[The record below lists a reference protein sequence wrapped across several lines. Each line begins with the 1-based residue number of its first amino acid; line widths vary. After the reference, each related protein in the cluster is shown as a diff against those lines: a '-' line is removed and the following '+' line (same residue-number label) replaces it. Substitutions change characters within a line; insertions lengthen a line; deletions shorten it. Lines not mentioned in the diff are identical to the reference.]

1 MPKYVG
7 GTLTM
12 AVDYATSFSQKVFLI
27 CWNIVLMFDAFVE
40 GIYKSFF
47 DFQHKDG
54 MLEKLDIH
62 VEERVAEDQLF
73 DNQKV
78 PYFHSLILK

>member
-1 MPKYVG
+1 
-7 GTLTM
+7 
-12 AVDYATSFSQKVFLI
+12 
-27 CWNIVLMFDAFVE
+27 MFDAFVE